1 MANVAQPSGTTAAQV
16 RKEERRQKARNP
28 DLLGRFDDTLRNI
41 VVAVLALVGAEAL
54 AAWPFVRN
62 ELVASMAKTAAPGII
77 DMLGLMRLAQI
88 P

>member
-16 RKEERRQKARNP
+16 RQEERRQKARNP
-28 DLLGRFDDTLRNI
+28 DLLGRFGDTLRNI

-54 AAWPFVRN
+54 AAWPFVLN
-62 ELVASMAKTAAPGII
+62 ELVASMAKTAAPRII

>member
-28 DLLGRFDDTLRNI
+28 DLLGRFGDTLRNI
-41 VVAVLALVGAEAL
+41 VVAVLALVCAEAL

-77 DMLGLMRLAQI
+77 DVLGLMRLAQI